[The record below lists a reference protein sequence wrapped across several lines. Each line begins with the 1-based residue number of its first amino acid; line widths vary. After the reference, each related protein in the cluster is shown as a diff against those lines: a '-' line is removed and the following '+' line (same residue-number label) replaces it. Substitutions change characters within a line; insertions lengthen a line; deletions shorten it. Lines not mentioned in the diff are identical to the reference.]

1 MPILEFI
8 EESLDKIEEA
18 KNVNAITTCFSSQ
31 ENNKQILC
39 AWMAD
44 GEQVKLCH
52 GKGIMTFPFEP
63 LCELRD
69 EMGRAYAKNFRDIDV
84 NCPNCY
90 CINKD
95 NFNSFSFA
103 KRDDSKFVDVIASF
117 HNGQEVHLFGLRE
130 KFFNKSGKDGLI
142 AIENEIRDYQIEKGI
157 ISEDSTE
164 TVAVEDDS
172 MDIDM

>member
-1 MPILEFI
+1 MVII
-8 EESLDKIEEA
+8 IY
-18 KNVNAITTCFSSQ
+18 KNEV
-31 ENNKQILC
+31 
-39 AWMAD
+39 
-44 GEQVKLCH
+44 
-52 GKGIMTFPFEP
+52 
-63 LCELRD
+63 
-69 EMGRAYAKNFRDIDV
+69 
-84 NCPNCY
+84 
-90 CINKD
+90 
-95 NFNSFSFA
+95 
-103 KRDDSKFVDVIASF
+103 DDSKFVDVIASF